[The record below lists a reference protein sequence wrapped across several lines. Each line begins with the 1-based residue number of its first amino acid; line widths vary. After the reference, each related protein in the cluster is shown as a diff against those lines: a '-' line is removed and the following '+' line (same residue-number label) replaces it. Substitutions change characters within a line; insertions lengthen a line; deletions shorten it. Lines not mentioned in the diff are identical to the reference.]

1 MCERKKPVPR
11 LESKTWL
18 RHASRPEASWST
30 WSRFGRAR
38 RLVGYDGPDAN
49 PGPDHVA
56 VEQGYILCLHTGF
69 TTVAMKR
76 EPDPTAIYNSCAML
90 DGADV
95 RLLQWIS
102 DSSLAAIAA
111 DNYAVEAIPAR
122 AGGGRRPFVPLRAH
136 CLFKLGVH
144 LELWY
149 LSEPECV
156 VARQGSKQVSAD
168 SSAAAS
174 AGRRRISCH
183 ADRDCLRQGRFST
196 PELVVACRASRRDRR
211 RSSFAAA
218 CSLNAERDL
227 IIQPSS
233 FFAARFR
240 VDLRPPAGP
249 KP

>member
-1 MCERKKPVPR
+1 MAEYVYCNGYRAGAEVRGPDVR
-11 LESKTWL
+11 TQ
-18 RHASRPEASWST
+18 EAST
-30 WSRFGRAR
+30 ALGIENMAAACVQARGVMVDLEGRFGRAR

-69 TTVAMKR
+69 TAVVLAMKR

-149 LSEPECV
+149 LSELN
-156 VARQGSKQVSAD
+156 AW
-168 SSAAAS
+168 
-174 AGRRRISCH
+174 
-183 ADRDCLRQGRFST
+183 LR
-196 PELVVACRASRRDRR
+196 ARDRSR
-211 RSSFAAA
+211 FLLTAPPLRLLDAVG
-218 CSLNAERDL
+218 SLVTPIAT
-227 IIQPSS
+227 
-233 FFAARFR
+233 
-240 VDLRPPAGP
+240 V
-249 KP
+249 